1 MSWNID
7 NIDKQ
12 PVNKFVLNGTVYLFK
27 SYLSFLI
34 KNLPGFYWGS
44 RCQSVFIRTIFPGF
58 IFKKCEET
66 NLPIDCLSYPWTL
79 SLFTGKIRIEQ
90 SIYVWGNKLL
100 IKGKLYHIKHTQ
112 IRVRCC
118 NKKQGHWSY
127 TENTNKKHH
136 NYKTV
141 IILKESLTFEKEQ
154 SYRYINA
161 LKPAYNYM

>member
-1 MSWNID
+1 M
-7 NIDKQ
+7 
-12 PVNKFVLNGTVYLFK
+12 
-27 SYLSFLI
+27 
-34 KNLPGFYWGS
+34 
-44 RCQSVFIRTIFPGF
+44 
-58 IFKKCEET
+58 
-66 NLPIDCLSYPWTL
+66 NLPIDQYCLSYPWTL
-79 SLFTGKIRIEQ
+79 SLFTKTCQKIRIEQ
-90 SIYVWGNKLL
+90 SIYE
-100 IKGKLYHIKHTQ
+100 GKLYHIKHTQ

-141 IILKESLTFEKEQ
+141 IILKESLTFETEQ